1 MGVLE
6 RGSPRPA
13 VILEQQN
20 VAQPGVA
27 LEIQNAIAKGPKQV
41 FVAFFRQ
48 LRPRYLVLEF
58 R

>member
-6 RGSPRPA
+6 RGSRCLA

-41 FVAFFRQ
+41 FVALFRQ
-48 LRPRYLVLEF
+48 LGQGYLVREF